1 MADFQTHLGELEELG
16 VSVYALS
23 TDTAEQA
30 GETVDKESLTF
41 PVLYGLDGPG
51 TAETLGAFY
60 EERRNIIQPVGFLLG
75 PNRNIVS
82 MTISNAQLGRLWSD
96 DVLRMVKFFQR
107 TAQQK

>member
-30 GETVDKESLTF
+30 GETVDKGSLTY

-60 EERRNIIQPVGFLLG
+60 EERRNIIQPVGFVLG
-75 PNRNIVS
+75 PDRNILS
-82 MTISNAQLGRLWSD
+82 MTISNAQLGRLWFD

-107 TAQQK
+107 TAEKK